1 MENQIS
7 KQELKRELEN
17 TVNLWVDRSFNFI
30 QVAVLEK
37 YCNDGLVEH
46 IRNMSVEEAIIKWL
60 GDCDTELKIKDWA
73 TETTEYWETDDLE
86 FNLDSKLSEY
96 RDFDGSIEESFISVF
111 GSDKWHEFTDWCLI
125 EHEEDIDN
133 LIAEQ
138 ENYPMWNTCF
148 EFREKFYNSEE
159 FIEICLSLG
168 LGVIEGLDDFNNIV
182 FMKSAGHSFYSA
194 YWIPLYFKLFPLES
208 EKYAGIDY
216 QDL

>member
-1 MENQIS
+1 
-7 KQELKRELEN
+7 
-17 TVNLWVDRSFNFI
+17 
-30 QVAVLEK
+30 
-37 YCNDGLVEH
+37 
-46 IRNMSVEEAIIKWL
+46 
-60 GDCDTELKIKDWA
+60 LKIKDWA
-73 TETTEYWETDDLE
+73 TETTEYWETDDTE

-111 GSDKWHEFTDWCLI
+111 GSDKWYEFTDWCLI

-148 EFREKFYNSEE
+148 EFRDSFYNSEE
-159 FIEICLSLG
+159 FIEICSSVG
-168 LGVIEGLDDFNNIV
+168 LGVIEGLNDFNNIV

-194 YWIPLYFKLFPLES
+194 YWIPLYFKLFPLEA